1 MMRDQLQASLSS
13 VLICSMFAVAVVKA
27 DDKTSKPQSQQAS
40 EMHTDLAFGQDVEF
54 LSSHTDTIVLRGGR
68 GQAQVAVVPAYQ
80 GRVMTSTAGGTDG
93 TSYGWINYDQ
103 VTKGVEANAQINVFG
118 GEERFWLGPEGGQ
131 FSIFFGPGAEFEFSN
146 WQTPPL
152 IDTEPFEVVEK
163 DDASV
168 TFQKDASLTNYSKSI
183 LQLRISRAVEL
194 LSSEAA
200 AQSLEV
206 DVEGTQF
213 VGYRTANRLTNTGES
228 DWQKESGLLSIW
240 ILGMY
245 KPGPRTTVVI
255 PYRAG
260 GENEL
265 GPVVNDAYFG
275 KVPADRLKLAD
286 KVMYFSGD
294 GTYRS
299 KIGIVPQRS
308 TGICGSYDAK
318 RKVLTVVKYNQP
330 DPHVTDYVNSMWELQ
345 DQPYAGD
352 AINAYNDGPPEP
364 GAAPLG
370 PFYELETSSP
380 ALALKAGE
388 SATHIQ
394 ETYHFEG
401 AQAELDRL
409 SQTLLG
415 VTLQEIESAFR
426 DQP

>member
-1 MMRDQLQASLSS
+1 MTRDRFQTTLSG
-13 VLICSMFAVAVVKA
+13 VLIWPLFAVGVAAAVDA
-27 DDKTSKPQSQQAS
+27 TSEPQSEKAS
-40 EMHTDLAFGQDVEF
+40 TMQTDLAFGQDVEF
-54 LSSHTDTIVLRGGR
+54 LSGHIETIVLRGMR

-80 GRVMTSTAGGTDG
+80 GRVMTSTAGGAGG

-103 VTKGVEANAQINVFG
+103 VAKGVDANAQINVFG

-131 FSIFFGPGAEFEFSN
+131 YSIFFAPAAEFEFSN

-152 IDTEPFEVVEK
+152 IDTEPFEVVERG
-163 DDASV
+163 DASV
-168 TFQKDASLTNYSKSI
+168 TFQKDASLTNYAKSV
-183 LQLRISRAVEL
+183 LQLRISRQVEL
-194 LSSEAA
+194 LSNESA
-200 AQSLEV
+200 AQSLDV

-213 VGYRTANRLTNTGES
+213 VGYRTINRLSNSGES
-228 DWQKESGLLSIW
+228 DWKKENGLLSIW

-255 PYRAG
+255 PFRSG
-260 GENEL
+260 SENEL
-265 GPVVNDAYFG
+265 GPIVNDAYFG
-275 KVPADRLKLAD
+275 KVPADRLKLSD

-318 RKVLTVVKYNQP
+318 RNVLTIVKYNQP
-330 DPHVTDYVNSMWELQ
+330 AAHVTDYVNSMWELQ
-345 DQPYAGD
+345 EQPFAGD

-401 AQAELDRL
+401 SQADLNRL

-426 DQP
+426 